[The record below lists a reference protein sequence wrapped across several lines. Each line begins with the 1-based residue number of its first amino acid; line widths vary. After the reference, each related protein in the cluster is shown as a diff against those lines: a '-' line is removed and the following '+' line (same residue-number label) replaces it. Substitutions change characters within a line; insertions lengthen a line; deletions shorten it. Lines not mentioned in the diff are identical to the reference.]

1 MMSNVMLKRYWRPM
15 VFFLFAA
22 GFLVSAPIVVLYT
35 AGYRYHFGSGKIV
48 QTGLLSVSSIP
59 RGADIVVD
67 GVLMSEKTPAAI
79 DNIIPGMHE
88 VRIEKSG
95 YTTWQKTLD
104 VYSKQTTFAR
114 EVVLFLDAP
123 PERLSPSGVGTPV
136 ADAHDWQPMSVA
148 YTIQEAHDRS
158 VLSRQGENG
167 IASILAY
174 LPLGAYT
181 FEATPSPYVLVRDRD
196 RGRLILLDSADTA
209 APILLN
215 TDATKWTWSRT
226 GDALLLSDGFDIE
239 VYVPTLHRRETITR
253 LSTPIT
259 GLAWYPLGRVA
270 VFGNGG
276 NVYAQE
282 LDRRG
287 EPNTTTLVE
296 GLDVVTFWF
305 ANDGKW
311 IGGMLEDGDG
321 FRKRLQR

>member
-48 QTGLLSVSSIP
+48 QTGLMSVSSIP
-59 RGADIVVD
+59 RGADIVMD

-88 VRIEKSG
+88 VRIEKNG

-114 EVVLFLDAP
+114 EVVLFLDAES
-123 PERLSPSGVGTPV
+123 ERLDGVSLGSPI
-136 ADAHDWQPMSVA
+136 AAIYDWQPLSVT
-148 YTIQEAHDRS
+148 YTVQNVHDRS
-158 VLSRQGENG
+158 VISHQSENG
-167 IASILAY
+167 VASILAY
-174 LPLGAYT
+174 LPLGAYA
-181 FEATPSPYVLVRDRD
+181 FEEAPAPYLLLRDSA
-196 RGRLILLDSADTA
+196 RGRLILLDSSQTA

-215 TDATKWTWSRT
+215 TNATKWAWSRT
-226 GDALLLSDGFDIE
+226 GDALLFSDGFDME
-239 VYVPTLHRRETITR
+239 AYAPTLHRRETITR

-305 ANDGKW
+305 ADDGKW
-311 IGGMLEDGDG
+311 IAGVSEDGDG